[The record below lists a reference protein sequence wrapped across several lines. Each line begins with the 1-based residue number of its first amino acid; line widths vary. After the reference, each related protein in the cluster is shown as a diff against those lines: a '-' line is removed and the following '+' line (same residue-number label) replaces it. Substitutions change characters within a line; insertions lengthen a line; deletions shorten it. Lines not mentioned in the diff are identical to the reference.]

1 MSAQALG
8 ANEIPSCHGG
18 LENLNV
24 EYDYDLEDVE
34 GELPTDIRGTF
45 YRNGPGSVLVIQNT
59 ATGLMVMACCAS
71 SPLMKARHIFA
82 IGMCEHPST

>member
-1 MSAQALG
+1 MSVSALG

-18 LENLNV
+18 LENLDV

-45 YRNGPGSVLVIQNT
+45 YRNGPGRQRI
-59 ATGLMVMACCAS
+59 
-71 SPLMKARHIFA
+71 
-82 IGMCEHPST
+82 

>member
-18 LENLNV
+18 LENLNE

-45 YRNGPGSVLVIQNT
+45 YRNCLLYT
-59 ATGLMVMACCAS
+59 
-71 SPLMKARHIFA
+71 SPSPRD
-82 IGMCEHPST
+82 S

>member
-45 YRNGPGSVLVIQNT
+45 YRTNYTVL
-59 ATGLMVMACCAS
+59 
-71 SPLMKARHIFA
+71 ARYFRDW
-82 IGMCEHPST
+82 